1 MLHHQRSRR
10 ANSLLEEL
18 RLGDLERE
26 CLEEQCGYEE
36 AREIFT
42 LPEQLVSVNGMIRWN
57 LRR

>member
-26 CLEEQCGYEE
+26 CLEERCGYEE

-42 LPEQLVSVNGMIRWN
+42 LPEQLVSVN
-57 LRR
+57 